1 MSVIKLLNINLMK
14 SKKINHH
21 YIQKAFVKNWCDEN
35 KNIKYTKYN
44 LNKIE
49 EKTFN
54 YDDYNKNHP
63 ISIKHFYSR
72 KIEDDM
78 NILESDAMNVI
89 NKIIDQSKSQNL
101 SLYRYEILSL
111 KFYLL
116 LNEVRTLKFRN
127 NIKNR
132 TGNTLFNKIMNEDG
146 RDAKSIQ
153 EEYISKILDYY
164 RSWKSNDFIN
174 SNWTKDYEK
183 NYSEINENDEL
194 NFSNEDSKEQN
205 KMHNSLNKSIFDHVS
220 KAINF
225 SSLIFIKFSSNTLVC
240 SDANSFGEYTNKN
253 EEIYSFYPISPSIG
267 IIVINNFS
275 ILFFDGLS
283 KIFKNPLKPI
293 DSIQDYINKDKIN
306 PEIQHLYNHFKNNM
320 HETKLS
326 ECLFNKMQS
335 EIISKY
341 KNKKDLF
348 KYKFKKESKDVSLI
362 CNAMMLIHPGNIIIY
377 KNIKDVEDSIKKI
390 KELGIYRLEDI
401 M

>member
-1 MSVIKLLNINLMK
+1 MK
-14 SKKINHH
+14 SKKINHN

-63 ISIKHFYSR
+63 ISIEYFYSS

-78 NILESDAMNVI
+78 NVLESDAINVI
-89 NKIIDQSKSQNL
+89 KKIIDQSKSENL
-101 SLYRYEILSL
+101 SLYRHEIISL

-127 NIKNR
+127 NIQNR
-132 TGNTLFNKIMNEDG
+132 TGNTLFNKIMSEDG
-146 RDAKSIQ
+146 RDAKLIQ
-153 EEYISKILDYY
+153 EEYISKIIDYY
-164 RSWKSNDFIN
+164 KSWKSNDCIN

-183 NYSEINENDEL
+183 NYPETYKKKDEINFL
-194 NFSNEDSKEQN
+194 QEDSKEQN
-205 KMHNSLNKSIFDHVS
+205 KDHNNLNKIIFNHVL
-220 KAINF
+220 KVMNL
-225 SSLIFIKFSSNTLVC
+225 SSLIFIKFSSDTLIC
-240 SDANSFGEYTNKN
+240 SDANSFCEYTNTN

-275 ILFFDGLS
+275 ILFFDGFS
-283 KIFKNPLKPI
+283 KIFKNFLKPLN
-293 DSIQDYINKDKIN
+293 SIQDYINKDKIY
-306 PEIQHLYNHFKNNM
+306 PEIQYLYNYFENNLPKNRI
-320 HETKLS
+320 S
-326 ECLFNKMQS
+326 ECLFNKFQS
-335 EIISKY
+335 EIISLY
-341 KNKKDLF
+341 KNKKDLY

-362 CNAMMLIHPGNIIIY
+362 CNAMMLIHPANIIIY